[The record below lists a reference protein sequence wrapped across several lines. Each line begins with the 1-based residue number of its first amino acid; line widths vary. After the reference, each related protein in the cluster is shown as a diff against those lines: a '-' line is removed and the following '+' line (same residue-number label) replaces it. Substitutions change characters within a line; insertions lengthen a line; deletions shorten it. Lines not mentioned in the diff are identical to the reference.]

1 MVKDKGNHI
10 VAIIVTAIMTRILQ
24 NYREIA
30 STLRRRQICFLLFVF
45 HSWNDISLWHKKI
58 ERRLHISKHSQNPG
72 SQKRND
78 RAIVAQR
85 IVTPPAIW
93 CQGCWYFYNLSSIKI
108 YNLSSSKPSPNVL
121 KLDNPVIFQISR
133 GEEICQA
140 QNYFCVLNTS
150 LVASRDA
157 LQQKA
162 FTTNQDLKNT
172 TWHLCSENLVL

>member
-1 MVKDKGNHI
+1 
-10 VAIIVTAIMTRILQ
+10 MTRILQ
-24 NYREIA
+24 KYREIA
-30 STLRRRQICFLLFVF
+30 STLRRRRSWSCERLISFLADMLCPICFF
-45 HSWNDISLWHKKI
+45 HSWNDISFWYKI
-58 ERRLHISKHSQNPG
+58 FERRLHISKHSPNPG

-85 IVTPPAIW
+85 IVTPPPAIW

-140 QNYFCVLNTS
+140 KNYFCVLNTS
-150 LVASRDA
+150 LLASRDA